1 MSPTVALLLILAGIA
16 LLAGGGDLLVRGA
29 VSLARLLR
37 VSTAVI
43 GLTVVAMGT
52 SMPELAVS
60 LLAAV
65 EGKSDIAVGNVVGS
79 NIFNVVAI
87 LGISALIV
95 PLVVHMTAVRL
106 EWPAMAIV
114 SLQFLLLARDGTVD
128 RLEGAFFLVALVA
141 FTAYMVRLARRD
153 LSAAD
158 ADTLAASVESW
169 TVRGRRLALDLGL
182 VVGGVLI
189 LVAGAQVLVRGAT
202 SLALAA
208 GVSERVIGLTIVA
221 AGTSM
226 PELAASLMAA
236 WRKQADIALAN
247 VIGSNIF
254 NLAGILGVVALITPQ
269 RVNPAIV
276 ASDNWWM
283 VGIALLL
290 FPVMRSGMR
299 IGRGEGAL
307 LLAVYAVYLV
317 TLLR

>member
-1 MSPTVALLLILAGIA
+1 VSPTVAILLILAGIG
-16 LLAGGGDLLVRGA
+16 LLAAGGDLLVRGA

-52 SMPELAVS
+52 STPELAVS

-65 EGKSDIAVGNVVGS
+65 QGKSDIAVGNVVGS
-79 NIFNVVAI
+79 NIFNVLAI
-87 LGISALIV
+87 LGVSALIV

-114 SLQFLLLARDGTVD
+114 SLQFLLLARDGTLD

-141 FTAYMVRLARRD
+141 FTAYVVRLARRD

-158 ADTLAASVESW
+158 AETIAANVEGW

-182 VVGGVLI
+182 ILGGLLV
-189 LVAGAQVLVRGAT
+189 LVAGAQLLVRGAT

-226 PELAASLMAA
+226 PELAASLVAA

-254 NLAGILGVVALITPQ
+254 NIAGILGVVALITPP

-276 ASDNWWM
+276 ASDTWWM
-283 VGIALLL
+283 VGTALLL

-299 IGRGEGAL
+299 IGRAEGAL
-307 LLAVYAVYLV
+307 LLAVYGIYLV
-317 TLLR
+317 TLLV

>member
-1 MSPTVALLLILAGIA
+1 MSPAVAVLLILGGIA
-16 LLAGGGDLLVRGA
+16 LLAAGGDLLVRGA

-52 SMPELAVS
+52 STPELAVS
-60 LLAAV
+60 LLAALQ
-65 EGKSDIAVGNVVGS
+65 GKSDIAVANVVGS

-87 LGISALIV
+87 LGVSALVV

-106 EWPAMAIV
+106 EWPVMAIV
-114 SLQFLLLARDGTVD
+114 SLQFLLLARDGALD

-141 FTAYMVRLARRD
+141 FTAYMVHLARRD

-158 ADTLAASVESW
+158 ADTIAASVESW

-182 VVGGVLI
+182 VIGGLLI
-189 LVAGAQVLVRGAT
+189 LVAGAQLLVRGAT
-202 SLALAA
+202 TLALAA
-208 GVSERVIGLTIVA
+208 GVSERVVGLTIVA

-226 PELAASLMAA
+226 PELAASLVAA

-254 NLAGILGVVALITPQ
+254 NIAGILGVVALITPQ
-269 RVNPAIV
+269 RVHPVIV
-276 ASDNWWM
+276 ASDVWWM

-299 IGRGEGAL
+299 IGRREGAL
-307 LLAVYAVYLV
+307 LLAVYGVYLV
-317 TLLR
+317 MLAA